1 MRAKLRRRKR
11 IAEFIRS
18 WVYVIVSCV
27 FLTGSVFIALKEAM
41 DYYAAPEY
49 DIETVE
55 VYPIVE
61 AEDIKPDEHIPDP
74 PKEADKMV
82 VWIETVHHIPFEAE
96 DTYISD
102 EIQMLCVLIG
112 NETGYC
118 PEFLMSII
126 EAESSGRQYAEN
138 GPCKG
143 LMQINTDWLEIAE
156 YMAQHGYTDIYDYE
170 TNIRLGCFVLDQ
182 KREIYGD
189 DIYAVLM
196 AYNGSSNVSER
207 VENGD
212 YTDYAVGV
220 VDRTWELE
228 RLHGK

>member
-1 MRAKLRRRKR
+1 MIQAKPMNQE
-11 IAEFIRS
+11 IADPPE
-18 WVYVIVSCV
+18 VIV
-27 FLTGSVFIALKEAM
+27 
-41 DYYAAPEY
+41 
-49 DIETVE
+49 E
-55 VYPIVE
+55 VSEVRMEELIQ
-61 AEDIKPDEHIPDP
+61 IN
-74 PKEADKMV
+74 AD
-82 VWIETVHHIPFEAE
+82 

-118 PEFLMSII
+118 PELLMSII

-143 LMQINTDWLEIAE
+143 LMQINTDCPEIFE
-156 YMAQHGYTDIYDYE
+156 YMTQRGYTDIYDYE

-196 AYNGSSNVSER
+196 AYNGSSDVSEK
-207 VENGD
+207 VESED
-212 YTDYAVGV
+212 YTNYAVKV
-220 VDRTWELE
+220 VNRTLELE
-228 RLHGK
+228 RIHGK